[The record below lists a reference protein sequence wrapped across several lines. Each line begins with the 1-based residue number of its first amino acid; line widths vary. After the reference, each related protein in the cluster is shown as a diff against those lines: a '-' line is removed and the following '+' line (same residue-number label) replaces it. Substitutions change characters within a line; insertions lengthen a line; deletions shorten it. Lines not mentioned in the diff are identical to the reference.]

1 MSMCSL
7 AASLAPMTFSLSI
20 ASIRTL
26 CSLMSLSLLLTSL
39 MINNL
44 AEQMYRYRF
53 EYIKDVSQ
61 HKVLVEEHDAIF
73 RAIADRDKNAAKKAA
88 KIHIDNQEIA
98 VMKQI
103 RLEIAAKENRYDARR
118 V

>member
-1 MSMCSL
+1 MKKKIYS
-7 AASLAPMTFSLSI
+7 
-20 ASIRTL
+20 
-26 CSLMSLSLLLTSL
+26 
-39 MINNL
+39 
-44 AEQMYRYRF
+44 YRF
-53 EYIKDVSQ
+53 EYIKDLSQ

-103 RLEIAAKENRYDARR
+103 RLEIAAKESRYDTRR